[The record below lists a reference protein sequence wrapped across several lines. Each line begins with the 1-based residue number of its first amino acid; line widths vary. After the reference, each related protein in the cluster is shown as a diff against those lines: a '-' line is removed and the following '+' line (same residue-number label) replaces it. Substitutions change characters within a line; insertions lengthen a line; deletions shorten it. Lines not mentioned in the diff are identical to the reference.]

1 MFLFY
6 LENLL
11 PDLLIG
17 KRKKDIQETGE
28 RGRKKEGTSSGDPQQ
43 EVKAQGSP
51 VWRRKSLS
59 SIPHP
64 RNRRISE
71 DRKLG

>member
-43 EVKAQGSP
+43 EVKAQGRSGLETKIPFVDTSP
-51 VWRRKSLS
+51 
-59 SIPHP
+59 
-64 RNRRISE
+64 SE
-71 DRKLG
+71 PKD